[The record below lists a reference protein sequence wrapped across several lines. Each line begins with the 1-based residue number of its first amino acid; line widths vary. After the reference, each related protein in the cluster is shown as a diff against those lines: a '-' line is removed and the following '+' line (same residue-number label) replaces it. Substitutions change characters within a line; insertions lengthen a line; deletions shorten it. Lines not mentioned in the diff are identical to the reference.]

1 MRSAEAGCYAPFSI
15 GVMDRAA
22 IHVGEVGQQL
32 ADFAWNYRS
41 PHHNYQPLRMN
52 LQPLP
57 TRFFELNPQELVFAF
72 ATNKMKT
79 YDASTLPFDETAV
92 RVAAIR
98 AFKECTKEHVMR
110 YFKHG
115 GYRRS

>member
-1 MRSAEAGCYAPFSI
+1 MITFQCNAQLAKENGDDVGFAEFFMRSAEAGCYAPFSI

-41 PHHNYQPLRMN
+41 PHHNYQPLRMI

-57 TRFFELNPQELVFAF
+57 TRFF
-72 ATNKMKT
+72 
-79 YDASTLPFDETAV
+79 
-92 RVAAIR
+92 
-98 AFKECTKEHVMR
+98 
-110 YFKHG
+110 
-115 GYRRS
+115 